1 MNKLIYYI
9 TVLLLLTVLPLPVTA
24 QKTIRAV
31 EWWTDGNTQ
40 MRIQQTVTPGAVY
53 NWEELVPFS
62 TLSDGVH
69 TFNARFCDNEGV
81 WTTVQSH
88 FFLKQTTAAGTGT
101 VKKITALEFWING
114 NSTNRTHRAL
124 TAQNTYNWEE
134 LLDYAAIPDGVN
146 SFNARFRDEFGAWST
161 VQSHFFLKQTT
172 AAGTGTMKKI
182 TALEYW
188 INGNSDARTKRTL
201 TAQNPYNWEE
211 LLDYSAIPDGV
222 NTFNARFM
230 DEFGAWTAVQSH
242 FFLKQTTDAGAGVVK
257 AITALEY
264 WLDENSSS
272 RTSRNLTPSNPSNW
286 EELVELG
293 AVTDGLHTLNVRFR
307 DEFGKWTAVVSKF
320 FFKNR
325 DQLIPAG
332 ENKITA
338 YRLWY
343 ATEPTFIHDVAITS
357 PAVTLDLNDPV
368 PVTYLPKGSW
378 QISYQ
383 LRDSRGVWS
392 PVITDT
398 ISKTN
403 NAFFS
408 FAADKREIY
417 NGESVKFTPAVRHFI
432 DSIVWSFGD
441 GMTEVNFEPIHKYDS
456 IGQFDVTATVWHKGS
471 LEGIPFVEMKYIS
484 VLSTGISEP
493 RVYTL
498 RMYPVPTQHEITI
511 ESPSAQMVSVQ
522 VVSINGT
529 MLKSVK
535 AASSDKT
542 TLSVSDLSP
551 GTYIVVVR
559 TDKGVMSGKIVKK

>member
-40 MRIQQTVTPGAVY
+40 MRIQQAVTPGAVY
-53 NWEELVPFS
+53 NWEELVTFT

-69 TFNARFCDNEGV
+69 TFNARFRDNEGV
-81 WTTVQSH
+81 WTSVQSH
-88 FFLKQTTAAGTGT
+88 FFLKQTTAIGTGL
-101 VKKITALEFWING
+101 VKKITALEYWING
-114 NSTNRTHRAL
+114 NSDARTKRPL
-124 TAQNTYNWEE
+124 TAQNPYNWEE

-146 SFNARFRDEFGAWST
+146 TFNARFMDEFGSWT
-161 VQSHFFLKQTT
+161 NVQSHFFLKQTT
-172 AAGTGTMKKI
+172 AVGTGLVKKI

-272 RTSRNLTPSNPSNW
+272 RTSRNLTPSNPYNW

-307 DEFGKWTAVVSKF
+307 DEFGKWTAVVSQF

-332 ENKITA
+332 ENKIVG

-343 ATEPTFIHDVAITS
+343 AAEPTFIHDVAITS

-522 VVSINGT
+522 VVSINGI

-559 TDKGVMSGKIVKK
+559 TDKGVMTGKIGKK

>member
-40 MRIQQTVTPGAVY
+40 MRTQQNIIPGAVY
-53 NWEELVPFS
+53 NWEEVVTFT

-69 TFNARFCDNEGV
+69 TFNARFRDNEGV
-81 WTTVQSH
+81 WTSVQSH
-88 FFLKQTTAAGTGT
+88 FFLKQTTAIGTGL
-101 VKKITALEFWING
+101 VKKITVLEYWING
-114 NSTNRTHRAL
+114 NSDARTKRTL
-124 TAQNTYNWEE
+124 TAQNPYNWEE

-146 SFNARFRDEFGAWST
+146 TFNARFMDEFGSWT
-161 VQSHFFLKQTT
+161 NVQSHFFLKQTT
-172 AAGTGTMKKI
+172 AVGTGLVKKI

-201 TAQNPYNWEE
+201 TAQNTYNWEE

-242 FFLKQTTDAGAGVVK
+242 FFLKQTTAAGAGVVK

-272 RTSRNLTPSNPSNW
+272 RTSRNLTPSNPYNW
-286 EELVELG
+286 EELVDIG
-293 AVTDGLHTLNVRFR
+293 SVTDGLHTLNVRFR
-307 DEFGKWTAVVSKF
+307 DEFGKWTAVVSQF

-343 ATEPTFIHDVAITS
+343 ATEPTFIHDVAITT

-398 ISKTN
+398 ISKAD
-403 NAFFS
+403 NALFS

-417 NGESVKFTPAVRHFI
+417 NGETVKFTPAVRHFI
-432 DSIVWSFGD
+432 DSIAWSFGD

-471 LEGIPFVEMKYIS
+471 LEGIQYVEMKYIS

-522 VVSINGT
+522 VVSINGI

-559 TDKGVMSGKIVKK
+559 TDKGVMTGKIVKK

>member
-272 RTSRNLTPSNPSNW
+272 RTSRNLTPSNPYNW

-307 DEFGKWTAVVSKF
+307 DEFGKWTAVVSQF

-332 ENKITA
+332 ENKIVG

-343 ATEPTFIHDVAITS
+343 AAEPTFIHDVAITS

-403 NAFFS
+403 NALFS

-417 NGESVKFTPAVRHFI
+417 NGETVKFTPAVRHFI

-498 RMYPVPTQHEITI
+498 RMYPVPAQHEITI

-522 VVSINGT
+522 VVSINGI

-559 TDKGVMSGKIVKK
+559 TDKGVMTGKIVKK

>member
-40 MRIQQTVTPGAVY
+40 IRTQQNITPGGVY
-53 NWEELVPFS
+53 NWEELVTFT
-62 TLSDGVH
+62 TLTDGVH
-69 TFNARFCDNEGV
+69 TFNARFRDNEGV

-88 FFLKQTTAAGTGT
+88 FFLKQTTSIGTGL
-101 VKKITALEFWING
+101 V
-114 NSTNRTHRAL
+114 
-124 TAQNTYNWEE
+124 
-134 LLDYAAIPDGVN
+134 
-146 SFNARFRDEFGAWST
+146 
-161 VQSHFFLKQTT
+161 
-172 AAGTGTMKKI
+172 KKI

-201 TAQNPYNWEE
+201 TAKNPYNWEE

-230 DEFGAWTAVQSH
+230 DEFGAWTNVQSH
-242 FFLKQTTDAGAGVVK
+242 FFLKQTTDAGAGVTK
-257 AITALEY
+257 TINGLEY

-272 RTSRNLTPSNPSNW
+272 RTSRNLTPSNPYNW
-286 EELVELG
+286 EELVDIG
-293 AVTDGLHTLNVRFR
+293 SVTDGLHTLNVRFR
-307 DEFGKWTAVVSKF
+307 DEFGKWTAVVSQF

-357 PAVTLDLNDPV
+357 PAVTLDMNDPV

-383 LRDSRGVWS
+383 LKDSRGVWS

-398 ISKTN
+398 ISKAD

-417 NGESVKFTPAVRHFI
+417 NGETVKFTPAVRHFI

-471 LEGIPFVEMKYIS
+471 LEGIPFVEVKYIS

-498 RMYPVPTQHEITI
+498 RMYPVPAQNELTI
-511 ESPSAQMVSVQ
+511 ESPSVQMVSVQ
-522 VVSINGT
+522 VVSINGI

-535 AASSDKT
+535 ADSSDKT

-551 GTYIVVVR
+551 GTYFVVVR

>member
-1 MNKLIYYI
+1 MKNLIYYLI
-9 TVLLLLTVLPLPVTA
+9 VLLLLAVLPPPLAA

-40 MRIQQTVTPGAVY
+40 MRTQQTVTPGAVY
-53 NWEELVPFS
+53 NWEELVTFT
-62 TLSDGVH
+62 TLTDGVH
-69 TFNARFCDNEGV
+69 TFNARFRDNEGV

-88 FFLKQTTAAGTGT
+88 FFLKQTTAAGTGL
-101 VKKITALEFWING
+101 VKKITALEYWING
-114 NSTNRTHRAL
+114 NSDARTKRTL
-124 TAQNTYNWEE
+124 TAQNPYNWEE

-146 SFNARFRDEFGAWST
+146 TFNARFMDEFGAWT
-161 VQSHFFLKQTT
+161 NVQSHFFLKQTT
-172 AAGTGTMKKI
+172 SIGTGLVKKI

-230 DEFGAWTAVQSH
+230 DEFGAWTNVQSH
-242 FFLKQTTDAGAGVVK
+242 FFLKQTTDAGAGVTK
-257 AITALEY
+257 TINGLEY

-272 RTSRNLTPSNPSNW
+272 RTSRNLTPSNPYNW

-307 DEFGKWTAVVSKF
+307 DEFGKWTAVVSQF

-383 LRDSRGVWS
+383 LKDSRGVWS

-398 ISKTN
+398 ISKAD

-417 NGESVKFTPAVRHFI
+417 NGETVKFTPAVRHFI

-471 LEGIPFVEMKYIS
+471 LEGIPFVEVKYIS

-498 RMYPVPTQHEITI
+498 RMYPVPAQNELTI
-511 ESPSAQMVSVQ
+511 ESPSVQMVSVQ
-522 VVSINGT
+522 VVSINGI

-535 AASSDKT
+535 ADSSDKT

>member
-272 RTSRNLTPSNPSNW
+272 RTSRNLTPSNPYNW

-307 DEFGKWTAVVSKF
+307 DEFGKWTAVVSQF

-332 ENKITA
+332 ENKIVG

-343 ATEPTFIHDVAITS
+343 AAEPTFIHDVAITS

-522 VVSINGT
+522 VVSINGI

-559 TDKGVMSGKIVKK
+559 TDKGVMTGKIVKK

>member
-40 MRIQQTVTPGAVY
+40 MRTQQNIIPGAVY
-53 NWEELVPFS
+53 NWEELVTFT

-69 TFNARFCDNEGV
+69 TFNARFRDNEGV
-81 WTTVQSH
+81 WTSVQSH
-88 FFLKQTTAAGTGT
+88 FFLKQTTAIGTGL
-101 VKKITALEFWING
+101 VKKITALEYWING
-114 NSTNRTHRAL
+114 NSDNRTKRAL
-124 TAQNTYNWEE
+124 TAHNPYNWEE

-146 SFNARFRDEFGAWST
+146 TFNARFMDEFGSWT
-161 VQSHFFLKQTT
+161 NVQSHFFLKQTT
-172 AAGTGTMKKI
+172 AVGTGLVKKI

-201 TAQNPYNWEE
+201 TAQNTYNWEE

-242 FFLKQTTDAGAGVVK
+242 FFLKQTTAAGAGVVK

-272 RTSRNLTPSNPSNW
+272 RTSRNLTPSNPYNW
-286 EELVELG
+286 EELVDIG
-293 AVTDGLHTLNVRFR
+293 SVTDGLHTLNVRFR
-307 DEFGKWTAVVSKF
+307 DEFGKWTAVVSQF

-332 ENKITA
+332 ENKIVG

-343 ATEPTFIHDVAITS
+343 AAEPTFIHDVAITS

-522 VVSINGT
+522 VVSINGI

-559 TDKGVMSGKIVKK
+559 TDKGVMTGKIVKK

>member
-53 NWEELVPFS
+53 NWEELVTFT

-69 TFNARFCDNEGV
+69 TFNARFRDNEGV
-81 WTTVQSH
+81 WTSVQSH
-88 FFLKQTTAAGTGT
+88 FFLKQTTAIGTGL
-101 VKKITALEFWING
+101 VKKITALEYWING
-114 NSTNRTHRAL
+114 NSDARTKRPL
-124 TAQNTYNWEE
+124 TAQNPYNWEE

-146 SFNARFRDEFGAWST
+146 TFNARFMDEFGSWT
-161 VQSHFFLKQTT
+161 NVQSHFFLKQTT
-172 AAGTGTMKKI
+172 AVGTGLVKKI

-201 TAQNPYNWEE
+201 TAKNPYNWEE

-230 DEFGAWTAVQSH
+230 DEFGAWTNVQSH
-242 FFLKQTTDAGAGVVK
+242 FFLKQTTDAGAGVTK
-257 AITALEY
+257 TINGLEY

-272 RTSRNLTPSNPSNW
+272 RTSRNLTPSNPYNW
-286 EELVELG
+286 EELVVIG
-293 AVTDGLHTLNVRFR
+293 SVTDGLHTLNVRFR
-307 DEFGKWTAVVSKF
+307 DEFGKWTAVVSQF

-357 PAVTLDLNDPV
+357 PTATLDLNDPV

-383 LRDSRGVWS
+383 LKDSRGVWS

-398 ISKTN
+398 ISKAD

-417 NGESVKFTPAVRHFI
+417 NGETVKFTPAVRHFI
-432 DSIVWSFGD
+432 DSIAWSFGD
-441 GMTEVNFEPIHKYDS
+441 GMTEVNF
-456 IGQFDVTATVWHKGS
+456 
-471 LEGIPFVEMKYIS
+471 
-484 VLSTGISEP
+484 
-493 RVYTL
+493 
-498 RMYPVPTQHEITI
+498 
-511 ESPSAQMVSVQ
+511 
-522 VVSINGT
+522 
-529 MLKSVK
+529 
-535 AASSDKT
+535 
-542 TLSVSDLSP
+542 
-551 GTYIVVVR
+551 
-559 TDKGVMSGKIVKK
+559 

>member
-101 VKKITALEFWING
+101 VKKITAQEFWING

-242 FFLKQTTDAGAGVVK
+242 FFLKQTTDAGTGVVK

-272 RTSRNLTPSNPSNW
+272 RTSRNLTPSNPYNW

-307 DEFGKWTAVVSKF
+307 DEFGKWTAVVSQF

-332 ENKITA
+332 ENKIVG

-343 ATEPTFIHDVAITS
+343 AAEPTFIHDVAITS

-559 TDKGVMSGKIVKK
+559 TDKGVMTGKIVKK

>member
-1 MNKLIYYI
+1 
-9 TVLLLLTVLPLPVTA
+9 
-24 QKTIRAV
+24 
-31 EWWTDGNTQ
+31 
-40 MRIQQTVTPGAVY
+40 
-53 NWEELVPFS
+53 
-62 TLSDGVH
+62 
-69 TFNARFCDNEGV
+69 
-81 WTTVQSH
+81 
-88 FFLKQTTAAGTGT
+88 
-101 VKKITALEFWING
+101 
-114 NSTNRTHRAL
+114 
-124 TAQNTYNWEE
+124 
-134 LLDYAAIPDGVN
+134 
-146 SFNARFRDEFGAWST
+146 
-161 VQSHFFLKQTT
+161 
-172 AAGTGTMKKI
+172 MKKI

-272 RTSRNLTPSNPSNW
+272 RTSRNLTPSNPYNW

-307 DEFGKWTAVVSKF
+307 DEFGKWTAVVSQF

-332 ENKITA
+332 ENKIVG

-343 ATEPTFIHDVAITS
+343 AAEPTFIHDVAITS

-398 ISKTN
+398 ISKAD

-417 NGESVKFTPAVRHFI
+417 NGETVKFTPAVRHFI

-484 VLSTGISEP
+484 VLSTGIAEP

-498 RMYPVPTQHEITI
+498 RMYPVPAQNELTI

-522 VVSINGT
+522 VVSINGI

>member
-201 TAQNPYNWEE
+201 TAKNPYNWEE

-242 FFLKQTTDAGAGVVK
+242 FFLKQTTDAGAGMVK

-272 RTSRNLTPSNPSNW
+272 RTSRNLTPSNPYNW

-307 DEFGKWTAVVSKF
+307 DEFGKWTAVVSQF

-332 ENKITA
+332 ENKIVG

-343 ATEPTFIHDVAITS
+343 AAEPTFIHDVAITS

-559 TDKGVMSGKIVKK
+559 TDKGVMTGKIVKK